1 MISTDTSAVAYEK
14 IVPHKTILQQ
24 LCLEAFEEVESW
36 GATADEIANRLGLDL
51 FSIRPRITELYQD
64 GKIEL
69 TGMRRKNE
77 KGNSQRV
84 YKLTNENNKTIGEG

>member
-1 MISTDTSAVAYEK
+1 MNQLGTSELAYEK
-14 IVPHKTILQQ
+14 IAPHKAILQR
-24 LCLEAFEEVESW
+24 LCLEAFEEVEEW

-51 FSIRPRITELYQD
+51 FSVRPRITELYQD

-69 TGMRRKNE
+69 TTLRRKNE

-84 YKLTNENNKTIGEG
+84 YKLRGQVI